1 MKLNYRPE
9 IDGLRAVAVLS
20 VILYHAEFELFGGGF
35 VGVDVFF
42 VISGYLITSIIV
54 NELQEGKF
62 SLVNFYERRIRRI
75 FPALFVVIL
84 SCMVFAWLWY
94 LPNDF
99 KDYAQSQVAVS
110 MFASNLLFWR
120 QSGYFDSANELKP
133 LLHTWS
139 LAVEEQFYLFYPV
152 GLLLVFRYFKRW
164 MSPIIVFVAFL
175 SFGFAQWASYRRP
188 TLAFYF
194 LPARIWEL
202 LVGALAAIVLINRQE
217 KRTHL
222 VLREI
227 CACLGLFLIAYSVFA
242 FKSSTPFPG
251 MFALVPTVGA
261 ALIIMFGER
270 DTFIGRLLS
279 LKTLVGIGLAS
290 YSAYLWHQP
299 VFAFARYQG
308 FQTQLSYMPILLLAI
323 TFGLAYL
330 SWKYIE
336 TPFRIRRSLTRG
348 KVFILGAMLSVLLMA
363 TGLQINAS
371 NGIESRFKTNLI
383 GDVGQ
388 LDFHR
393 YLTDNF
399 FDCEPKSVAAE
410 ALSWEGYLRCKQ
422 SKAGIPDVVLLGDS
436 HAEHLFIGLAE
447 ARPDL
452 NVAFYISFGA
462 PLTENDNFAA
472 IFEELLSNRKSQH
485 VVIAL
490 AYRLQISSDNQNEV
504 LKALELTIDRL
515 QNSKKTVSLLGD
527 VPIFP
532 VSSEFCKFGH
542 RKAKNLDLCNVTV
555 NQVTEQRSDFLLE
568 IKDLSKRQNIGYFEI
583 DQPLCDVKTC
593 GMIKDGQVLYRD
605 DNHLNILGSKLVG
618 GYVASLIN
626 F

>member
-1 MKLNYRPE
+1 MKFNYRPE

-20 VILYHAEFELFGGGF
+20 VILYHAEFEVFGGGF

-54 NELQEGKF
+54 NELQEDKF

-75 FPALFVVIL
+75 FPALFVVML
-84 SCMVFAWLWY
+84 SCLVCAWLWF

-110 MFASNLLFWR
+110 MFVSNLLFWR

-152 GLLLVFRYFKRW
+152 GVLLVFRCFKRW
-164 MSPIIVFVAFL
+164 VTPIIVFVAFL

-188 TLAFYF
+188 ALAFYF

-202 LVGALAAIVLINRQE
+202 LVGALVAIVLIDRQE
-217 KRTHL
+217 KRMHL

-227 CACLGLFLIAYSVFA
+227 YAGFGLFLIAYSVFV

-261 ALIIMFGER
+261 ALIIVFGER

-279 LKTLVGIGLAS
+279 FKILVGIGLVS
-290 YSAYLWHQP
+290 YSAYLLHQP
-299 VFAFARYQG
+299 VFVFARYQG
-308 FQTQLSYMPILLLAI
+308 FQTQARYMPILLLAI
-323 TFGLAYL
+323 TFGLAYI
-330 SWKYIE
+330 SWKFIE
-336 TPFRIRRSLTRG
+336 TPFRIHRPLARR
-348 KVFILGAMLSVLLMA
+348 KVFILGATFSMLFIA

-371 NGIESRFKTNLI
+371 NGIESRFKTRLI

-388 LDFHR
+388 LDFHK
-393 YLTDNF
+393 YIDDKF

-410 ALSWEGYLRCKQ
+410 ALSWEGFLRCKQ
-422 SKAGIPDVVLLGDS
+422 SKAGVPEVVLLGDS

-447 ARPDL
+447 AKPDL

-462 PLTENDNFAA
+462 PLTENDNFEAV
-472 IFEELLSNRKSQH
+472 FEELLSNEKSQH
-485 VVIAL
+485 VIMAL
-490 AYRLQISSDNQNEV
+490 AYRLQITSDNQNDVFE
-504 LKALELTIDRL
+504 ALELTIERL
-515 QNSKKTVSLLGD
+515 QKAKKTVSLLGD
-527 VPIFP
+527 VPAFP
-532 VSSEFCKFGH
+532 LSAELCKFGH
-542 RKAKNLDLCNVTV
+542 QEAKNFDLCKVSV
-555 NQVTEQRSDFLLE
+555 DQVTDQRSGFLSE
-568 IKDLSKRQNIGYFEI
+568 IKDLTKRQNIKYFEI
-583 DQPLCDVKTC
+583 DQPLCNGEKC
-593 GMIKDGQVLYRD
+593 EMIKDGQVLYRD

-618 GYVASLIN
+618 SYVASLMD